1 MNAIVNGRILL
12 PDRMV
17 EGHALLYT
25 NKIVG
30 VVPVEQI
37 PADTVCIDAHGGYV
51 AAGLIDLHIHGFGG
65 IDVCYGDPDAL
76 RELDEMMLQNG
87 VTGWLATT
95 PTADEA
101 TLRRTF
107 DACRRVMAEGGH
119 ALLGVHAEGPY
130 INPAK
135 AGAQNVADIRSPN
148 PAFIKEYAD
157 VIKLLTLA
165 PEMDYDLAAIRELKQ
180 DTDIVLSMGH
190 TDADYDTAKKAI
202 AAGVSHATHL
212 FNAMPPIHHR
222 EPGAVTA
229 ALTADVSCELI
240 ADLYHVHPALYDL
253 VWRLKGRRLCLV
265 TDCLSAAY
273 SRDRGGRLGTQA
285 IEQRGRLCYLFTGAV
300 NHVPH
305 NAIIAGSTLR
315 LWEAVCNLASHS
327 SIPLWECF
335 NCASLNPAT
344 VLGIADRKGSLEAGK
359 DADIIVTGMHLKPT
373 TVICGGKPVICDG
386 KIV

>member
-1 MNAIVNGRILL
+1 MNAIINGRILL

-65 IDVCYGDPDAL
+65 IDVCCGDPDAL
-76 RELDEMMLQNG
+76 RELDKLMLGNG

-95 PTADEA
+95 PTAGEA

-135 AGAQNVADIRSPN
+135 AGAQDPAHITSPN

-165 PEMDYDLAAIRELKQ
+165 PECDWDFAAIRRLKA
-180 DTDIVLSMGH
+180 DTDIILSMGH

-202 AAGVSHATHL
+202 AAGISHTTHL
-212 FNAMPPIHHR
+212 FNAMSPLHHR
-222 EPGAVTA
+222 EPGAVGA
-229 ALTADVSCELI
+229 ALSTDVSCELI
-240 ADLYHVHPALYDL
+240 AEFHHVHPALYDM

-265 TDCLSAAY
+265 TDCLSAAFA
-273 SRDRGGRLGTQA
+273 DGNFGRLGDQ
-285 IEQRGRLCYLFTGAV
+285 IVHWQGGSRCF
-300 NHVPH
+300 
-305 NAIIAGSTLR
+305 AGGKVEGGQLAGTALR
-315 LWEAVCNLASHS
+315 LWEAVCNLLERS
-327 SIPLWECF
+327 SIPVWECF

-344 VLGIADRKGSLEAGK
+344 VLGIADRKGSLEPGK
-359 DADIIVTGMHLKPT
+359 DADIIVAGPYFKPT
-373 TVICGGKPVICDG
+373 TVIFGGKPVICG
-386 KIV
+386 ERIV

>member
-65 IDVCYGDPDAL
+65 IDVCCGDPDAL
-76 RELDEMMLQNG
+76 RELDKMMLENG

-95 PTADEA
+95 A
-101 TLRRTF
+101 TLGEDALCRTF
-107 DACRRVMAEGGH
+107 DACRRVMAEGGR

-135 AGAQNVADIRSPN
+135 AGAQD
-148 PAFIKEYAD
+148 PAHITAPRPDFIKEYAD

-165 PEMDYDLAAIRELKQ
+165 PEMDMEFAAIRRLKAN
-180 DTDIVLSMGH
+180 TDIILSMGH

-202 AAGVSHATHL
+202 DAGISHTTHL

-222 EPGAVTA
+222 EPGAVGA
-229 ALTADVSCELI
+229 ALSDHVSCELI

-273 SRDRGGRLGTQA
+273 SSGNYGHLGTQV
-285 IEQRGRLCYLFTGAV
+285 IEQRGQLCYLSDHT
-300 NHVPH
+300 
-305 NAIIAGSTLR
+305 IAGSTLR
-315 LWEAVCNLASHS
+315 LWEAVCNLLERS
-327 SIPLWECF
+327 SIPVWECF

-344 VLGIADRKGSLEAGK
+344 VLGIADRKGSLEPGK
-359 DADIIVTGMHLKPT
+359 DADIIVAGPYFKPS
-373 TVICGGKPVICDG
+373 TVIFGGKPVICDER
-386 KIV
+386 IV